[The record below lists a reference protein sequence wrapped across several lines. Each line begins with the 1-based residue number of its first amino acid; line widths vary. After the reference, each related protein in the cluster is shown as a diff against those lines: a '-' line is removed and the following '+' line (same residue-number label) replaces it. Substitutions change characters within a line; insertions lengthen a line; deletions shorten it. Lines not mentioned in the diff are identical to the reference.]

1 MRMVRCYECGKQYD
15 YDDDGFCPKC
25 GAFNQPARAS
35 AAARRAAAGTAS
47 EHPASAREKRHI
59 QRDMED
65 NLRQM
70 EKAMKDLLGG
80 KPKPRGRRLPGGH
93 L

>member
-1 MRMVRCYECGKQYD
+1 MVRCYECGKQYD

-25 GAFNQPARAS
+25 GAFNQPARGQEDG
-35 AAARRAAAGTAS
+35 RRAAAVSDGTAAGS
-47 EHPASAREKRHI
+47 RGRKAI

-65 NLRQM
+65 NLREM
-70 EKAMKDLLGG
+70 EQAMKKLLGG
-80 KPKPRGRRLPGGH
+80 GKSQGRRLPGGR